1 MRERK
6 YPVQLSEEQWNHLNS
21 LLRQGQHSSR
31 KLNPAGVLLLCY
43 QGKGSQEIAQIIGIS
58 LQAVHNIRKR
68 LVQPGLEMVLN
79 EEPHPGAPKKLGV
92 KGEAYAI
99 ASACSQPQPVAIVGL
114 CKYSRQTGTTD
125 ICEVYHGGDCSM
137 PPKKEVSTLAV
148 PAVVSIQS
156 KCRLYLLDGEYSG
169 SVCRSLR

>member
-31 KLNPAGVLLLCY
+31 KLNPASVLLLCY

-68 LVQPGLEMVLN
+68 LVQ
-79 EEPHPGAPKKLGV
+79 
-92 KGEAYAI
+92 
-99 ASACSQPQPVAIVGL
+99 
-114 CKYSRQTGTTD
+114 
-125 ICEVYHGGDCSM
+125 
-137 PPKKEVSTLAV
+137 
-148 PAVVSIQS
+148 
-156 KCRLYLLDGEYSG
+156 
-169 SVCRSLR
+169 

>member
-31 KLNPAGVLLLCY
+31 KLNPAGLLLCY

-99 ASACSQPQPVAIVGL
+99 ASACSQPQPVAIVGP
-114 CKYSRQTGTTD
+114 CKYSRQTGATD

>member
-31 KLNPAGVLLLCY
+31 KLNPAGLLLLCY

-99 ASACSQPQPVAIVGL
+99 ASACSQPQPV
-114 CKYSRQTGTTD
+114 KYSRQTGATD